1 MVALT
6 VYFLLFGV
14 WCLVFVVCCL
24 LFVVCCL
31 LFVVF
36 CSGMTAYCL
45 LTTFSLFGVQRSGLL
60 AMGCFQTLHLK
71 NLLPAFCN
79 PCF

>member
-14 WCLVFVVCCL
+14 WCLVFGVCCL

-31 LFVVF
+31 VFGVCCFLFGDD
-36 CSGMTAYCL
+36 CLLPTAYFFLVGGSAFRFACYGL
-45 LTTFSLFGVQRSGLL
+45 FSN
-60 AMGCFQTLHLK
+60 T
-71 NLLPAFCN
+71 AFKKSAAS
-79 PCF
+79 FL